1 MREGTHILPG
11 EQPTSEGRIRNDL
24 DAELA
29 RGGEQ
34 PDLGVLDVE
43 GKRRIFDLHGR
54 NRVDRV
60 RAAESLSRNL

>member
-1 MREGTHILPG
+1 MREGTHVLPC

-43 GKRRIFDLHGR
+43 RKRRIFDLHGR

-60 RAAESLSRNL
+60 CAAESLSRNL